1 MGSYWAYYTLG
12 WGGFW
17 FWDPVENAS
26 LMPWL
31 AATALLHSATV
42 MEKREAL
49 KVWTIFLAILAFS
62 LSLIGTFIVRS
73 GVLTSVHSFANDPQR
88 GEFILAILVF
98 FIGGALLLFALRA
111 NTLKPG
117 GFFAPVS
124 REGSLVLNNLVLT
137 TCCATVFV
145 GTLYPLALQSFTGEK
160 ISVGAPFFN
169 ATVVPLF
176 LPLVLLMPLGQNL
189 AWKRG
194 DFLGAAQRLYFA
206 LLCGLAMVLVLA
218 SWHHNGPLTSIIVS
232 GLGVYVIVGA
242 FAEIVNRCFG
252 RIALVKGG
260 IAQAWRHATGLPLS
274 TYGTALAHAG
284 IGVSLL
290 GLAGT
295 AGARRKS
302 SP

>member
-1 MGSYWAYYTLG
+1 
-12 WGGFW
+12 
-17 FWDPVENAS
+17 
-26 LMPWL
+26 
-31 AATALLHSATV
+31 

-49 KVWTIFLAILAFS
+49 KSLDDLPRHSRVFALVDWDVHCAF
-62 LSLIGTFIVRS
+62 GRADVGAFFRQRS
-73 GVLTSVHSFANDPQR
+73 AARRVYPG
-88 GEFILAILVF
+88 ILVF
-98 FIGGALLLFALRA
+98 FIGGALALFALRA
-111 NTLKPG
+111 KTLKPG

-176 LPLVLLMPLGQNL
+176 LPLVLLMPVGQNL

-218 SWHHNGPLTSIIVS
+218 GWHHNGPLASIS
-232 GLGVYVIVGA
+232 
-242 FAEIVNRCFG
+242 
-252 RIALVKGG
+252 
-260 IAQAWRHATGLPLS
+260 S
-274 TYGTALAHAG
+274 AG
-284 IGVSLL
+284 S
-290 GLAGT
+290 A
-295 AGARRKS
+295 S
-302 SP
+302 M